1 MSSITYRKANQNDI
15 QTLVDTRILFAVE
28 LKGEQPREIIDALKI
43 QMTDYF
49 IKATAANTCISFIGE
64 CDGKIA
70 GIGSVILREQPGN
83 LNNPSGK
90 WGYIMNMYTL
100 PEFRRKGICKGIL
113 KELIEEAL
121 KSGTT
126 AFELHATK
134 EGEFVY
140 KQDGFKIHNEPTFR
154 KYFS

>member
-1 MSSITYRKANQNDI
+1 MDNIKYQKANENDI
-15 QTLVDTRILFAVE
+15 QALVDTRILFAIE
-28 LKGEQPREIIDALKI
+28 LTGEQPHESINALKI

-49 IKATAANTCISFIGE
+49 TRATAEKSCISFIAE

-83 LNNPSGK
+83 FKNPSGK

-100 PEFRRKGICKGIL
+100 PEFRRKGICKSIL
-113 KELIEEAL
+113 KALIEEAA
-121 KSGTT
+121 KFGVT

-134 EGEFVY
+134 EGAFVY
-140 KQDGFKIHNEPTFR
+140 QQGGFKIHSEPTYR

>member
-49 IKATAANTCISFIGE
+49 IKATAANTCI
-64 CDGKIA
+64 
-70 GIGSVILREQPGN
+70 SVILREQPGN